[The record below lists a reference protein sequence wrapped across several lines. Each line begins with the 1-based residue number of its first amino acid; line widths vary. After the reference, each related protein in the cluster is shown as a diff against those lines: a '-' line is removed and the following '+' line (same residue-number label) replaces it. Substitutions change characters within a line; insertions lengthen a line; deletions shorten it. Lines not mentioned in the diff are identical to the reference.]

1 LLDKPPEPKGRRSY
15 AIDRSHQEAVRA
27 FIRHANQNGQYITI
41 SSLSE
46 FLQNQA
52 PNLRF
57 HPVTLTR
64 TLDRWGFEFGKGKR
78 YQHLFEADEIMATKS
93 KILTTHKSQ

>member
-1 LLDKPPEPKGRRSY
+1 MLLT
-15 AIDRSHQEAVRA
+15 VRIKKRFA
-27 FIRHANQNGQYITI
+27 LLFAMPIRMVNTLTI

-78 YQHLFEADEIMATKS
+78 SQHLFEADEIMATKS